1 MLISFSG
8 LDGAGKT
15 TQIHLLRTFLAERGF
30 DVEPLEMNK
39 NVSASNF
46 MRTKIKPLFS
56 KKARQQQRNAPGGG
70 RGRGKPPA
78 GGPGPNGPAAQTR
91 GSNDPPAVED
101 DLSWLPPGQYR
112 YDKNRKETSRV
123 VLRQA
128 TYIVDLMTLCL
139 VRFYWEG
146 LRRKLVVMDR
156 YIYDSLANLYDTN
169 PIAVAFMN
177 LFVKISPAPTI
188 AFFMDAEPDVAFAR
202 KPEYP
207 RDYYTERAAA
217 YRDLFTR
224 IPSGRIVK
232 VRSIDETQEELR
244 EIVSKQLNRR
254 RADGDE

>member
-15 TQIHLLRTFLAERGF
+15 TQIHLLREFLSERGF

-46 MRTKIKPLFS
+46 LRTRIKPLFS
-56 KKARQQQRNAPGGG
+56 KKAREQERRTRERERRPT
-70 RGRGKPPA
+70 RERTKPP
-78 GGPGPNGPAAQTR
+78 
-91 GSNDPPAVED
+91 ED

-123 VLRQA
+123 FLRQA
-128 TYIVDLMTLCL
+128 TYVIDLLTLCL

-169 PIAVAFMN
+169 PIAVTFMN

-188 AFFMDAEPDVAFAR
+188 AFFMDADPEVAFAR

-207 RDYYTERAAA
+207 RDYYTERATA

-224 IPSGRIVK
+224 IRTGRIVK
-232 VRSIDETQEELR
+232 VRSIDETQQELR
-244 EIVSKQLNRR
+244 EIVSTRLNRG
-254 RADGDE
+254 RADGKE